1 MSCWLRQHVCAPT
14 LEEDLWSKMCC
25 PDHSAEIAGKQ
36 HVIPMWPFIN
46 YHIYINNHII
56 IYVYLY
62 IYICMCMCMCTIY
75 VYSYIYVLYICID
88 MTVYGHAC
96 IHVYIHVYNHI

>member
-1 MSCWLRQHVCAPT
+1 MVQDVLSRPLSRDCRET
-14 LEEDLWSKMCC
+14 TR
-25 PDHSAEIAGKQ
+25 HSYVAIYQ
-36 HVIPMWPFIN
+36 LS
-46 YHIYINNHII
+46 HIYINNHII
-56 IYVYLY
+56 IYVYFY